1 MGEKKIIE
9 VSIDSIVPNPY
20 QPRLHFSD
28 SALQELAES
37 IKVHGIIQ
45 PITVREKDGHYE
57 IIAGERRYR
66 ASKLAGLERVPVI
79 ITDMGDESSAV
90 IAMLENL
97 QREDL
102 DYLEEAIGYSNLIKE
117 HGFTQQ
123 QLAEKLGKSQSTI
136 ANKIRLLKLP
146 EHIRNEAME
155 KGLSERHTR
164 ALLKL
169 QKLEDEDIIR
179 KVIEKI
185 SKNQLTVKKTEA
197 MIKDILANPKDEPKK
212 DEPPKRNMKAM
223 INMRI
228 YLNTIKQA
236 YDMIKNTGIDAQYKE
251 VEKDD
256 YVEVVVRIPKRK

>member
-20 QPRLHFSD
+20 QPRLHFSN

-197 MIKDILANPKDEPKK
+197 MIKDILANPKDEPKE
-212 DEPPKRNMKAM
+212 DELPKRNMKAM

>member
-197 MIKDILANPKDEPKK
+197 MIKDILANPKDEPKE

>member
-9 VSIDSIVPNPY
+9 VSIDSIVQNPY

-197 MIKDILANPKDEPKK
+197 MIKDILANPKDEPKE